1 MKYRKLGT
9 TNIDVSVICLGTM
22 TFGEQNSQQD
32 GFDQMDYALERGV
45 NFFDTAEI
53 YAVMP
58 RKETYGKTEE
68 IMGNWFKEKNNRD
81 KIILA
86 SKIASKAKNDL
97 TWIRE
102 GAEKLGFDKKN
113 MNAAIDASLQRL
125 QTDYIDLYQ
134 LHWPERQVPK
144 FGKLD
149 FEYDPHDNEWTQIEE
164 VLENLNDLVKVGK
177 IRYVGLSNETPWGVM
192 KFLQVAKE
200 KSLPLMMSI
209 QNAYSL
215 VNRVYDI
222 ANSEVSIRENCG
234 LLAYSPLAGGRL
246 SGKYI
251 NQQPKN
257 ARYTLWPK
265 RFDRHHTV
273 RGEKAIAKYV
283 DLAKKYNIAP
293 STFANAYVNDRP
305 FVTSNIIGA
314 TTIEQLRENIDSIDI
329 TLSNEI
335 LHEIEDIHLS
345 DPNPCV

>member
-1 MKYRKLGT
+1 MKYKKLGT

-22 TFGEQNSQQD
+22 TFGEQNLQQE
-32 GFDQMDYALERGV
+32 GFDQMDYALKRGI
-45 NFFDTAEI
+45 NFFDTAELYPI
-53 YAVMP
+53 MP

-68 IMGNWFKEKNNRD
+68 IIGNWFKQRKNRS
-81 KIILA
+81 KVILA
-86 SKIASKAKNDL
+86 SKIASKTENDL
-97 TWIRE
+97 SWIRE
-102 GAEKLGFDKKN
+102 GAQKLGFDKKN

-134 LHWPERQVPK
+134 LHWPERKVPK

-149 FEYDPHDNEWTQIEE
+149 FEYDPYDKEWIQIEE
-164 VLENLNDLVKVGK
+164 VLDNLNNLIKAGK

-192 KFLQVAKE
+192 KFLNVAKE
-200 KSLPLMMSI
+200 KILPRMMSI
-209 QNAYSL
+209 QNAYNL
-215 VNRVYDI
+215 VNRVFDI
-222 ANSEVSIRENCG
+222 SNSEVSIREECG